1 MNGAS
6 TTAKGV
12 ELPIGTGSATLASAG
27 FEELEERRP
36 AGVVRRFFITHRHLA
51 GLLAGGLIDSVR
63 TRPRSERRGLRFRCT
78 QLASLFLYPF
88 VKRSLVRKTFP
99 EQLRRRL
106 EMLGPTYVKLGQ
118 ILSLREDLLPRAVTD
133 ELKNL
138 LDRLPAV
145 PYPRFLELVT
155 EGLGR
160 PIETMFSWIDPAPL
174 GSASIAQIH
183 RATTLEGDPVI
194 LKVVK
199 PGIERTLER
208 DAVLLKLLASILQ
221 VFFARYQPRR
231 VIGEITEYT
240 LREVDLKREADNAE
254 IFAANFKDLP
264 DVVFP
269 RIYRAYSSRTVLC
282 MQFLDGLRPDSVS
295 AQQLELSDREH
306 LLDVG
311 AQAIIRMLYS
321 DGFFHADLH
330 PGNLLILPGARAGF
344 IDLGMVGRIDEQMRR
359 SLLYYYYC
367 LVTGDP
373 ENAARYLTNVAEP
386 APGGNPDGFR
396 REVTDIG
403 RRWQRSATFSDF
415 SLAQLMLESVTL
427 GAQFRMYFPVELV
440 LMVKALVTF
449 EGVGH
454 LMKPDFDVAEVSRRH
469 VHQIFL
475 HQFSPLRLFRESLR
489 NAPELVDAVV
499 KAPLLISEGLR
510 LLEQTTR
517 RPARN
522 PFAGLRGTIFGGFCL
537 VAGAI
542 LAAAELVLPMLTGGK
557 EEQPFPLWPVW
568 GLLLLIGLL
577 AALNKEG

>member
-1 MNGAS
+1 M
-6 TTAKGV
+6 
-12 ELPIGTGSATLASAG
+12 L
-27 FEELEERRP
+27 
-36 AGVVRRFFITHRHLA
+36 
-51 GLLAGGLIDSVR
+51 
-63 TRPRSERRGLRFRCT
+63 
-78 QLASLFLYPF
+78 LYPL
-88 VKRSLVRKTFP
+88 VKRSLVRRPFP

-106 EMLGPTYVKLGQ
+106 EILGPTYIKLGQ
-118 ILSLREDLLPRAVTD
+118 VLSLREDVLPRAVTA

-145 PYPRFLELVT
+145 PFPRFLELVVD
-155 EGLGR
+155 GLGR
-160 PIETMFSWIDPAPL
+160 PLDSMFSWIDPAPL

-208 DAVLLKLLASILQ
+208 DAVLLNVFAAGLQ
-221 VFFARYQPRR
+221 LVFSRYQPRR
-231 VIGEITEYT
+231 VIREIMEYT

-254 IFAANFKDLP
+254 IFAANFKDFS

-282 MQFLDGLRPDSVS
+282 MEFLDGLRPDTEA
-295 AQQLELSDREH
+295 AQQLDEPEREH
-306 LLDVG
+306 IIDVG
-311 AQAIIRMLYS
+311 ARAIIQMLYS

-344 IDLGMVGRIDEQMRR
+344 IDLGMVGRLDEQMRR

-373 ENAARYLTNVAEP
+373 ESAARYLANVAEP
-386 APGGNPDGFR
+386 APGGDPDGFR
-396 REVTDIG
+396 REVADIG
-403 RRWQRSATFSDF
+403 RRWHCSATFSEF
-415 SLAQLMLESVTL
+415 SLAQLILESVTL
-427 GAQFRMYFPVELV
+427 GAEFRMYFPVELV

-454 LMKPDFDVAEVSRRH
+454 MMKPGFDVAAVSRRH
-469 VHQIFL
+469 VHRIFL
-475 HQFSPLRLFRESLR
+475 HQFSPMRIFHETLR

-510 LLEQTTR
+510 LLEHTTR

-537 VAGAI
+537 VAGSI
-542 LAAAELVLPMLTGGK
+542 LAAAELLVPLLTRDLG
-557 EEQPFPLWPVW
+557 EAPAAVVPLWPVW
-568 GLLLLIGLL
+568 GLLLLVGVL
-577 AALNKEG
+577 AALNKSE